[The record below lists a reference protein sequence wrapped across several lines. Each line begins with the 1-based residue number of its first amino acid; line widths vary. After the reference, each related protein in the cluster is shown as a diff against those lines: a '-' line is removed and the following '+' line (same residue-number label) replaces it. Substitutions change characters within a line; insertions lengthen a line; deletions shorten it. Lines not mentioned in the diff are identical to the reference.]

1 MSRTVAIVLAAGVC
15 ATGCLD
21 ARTSHLVP
29 VTGTVRQGG
38 VPLAGGTVVFV
49 AIPPLRSPLVF
60 GDIGANGR
68 YSLRSANKY
77 PGVAPGHYAVC
88 VALAEPPP
96 AAKPTD
102 GVLPDPFQPRVVKS
116 RLPPEYGSAANTPL
130 RCEVPPGGTTFDI
143 SLPAGGPTS
152 P

>member
-1 MSRTVAIVLAAGVC
+1 MSRAFSIVFVVGLC

-38 VPLAGGTVVFV
+38 VPVAGGTVVFV

-60 GDIGANGR
+60 GDIGADGR

-77 PGVAPGHYAVC
+77 PGVAPGRYAVC
-88 VALAEPPP
+88 VNLVEAPP
-96 AAKPTD
+96 AASPAD
-102 GVLPDPFQPRVVKS
+102 GVPPDPFQPRSARS
-116 RLPPEYGSAANTPL
+116 RLPPEYGSAEHTPL
-130 RCEVPPGGTTFDI
+130 SCEVPPGGTTFDI
-143 SLPAGGPTS
+143 SLPAGGPT
-152 P
+152 PP